1 MDQTTLLY
9 IMAGFTC
16 VAAIALV
23 IQACLM
29 FGMYKATVAL
39 TERVTLMLP
48 KVEALMDTSRVAIEE
63 SRATIAEIRQKS
75 NLILD
80 SGHKQIKQLESILA
94 DAAERT
100 TKQLAYAEAV
110 VQDALGRVEDT
121 VALVH
126 KGVLK
131 PIRSITGIAA
141 GVGAAVQYLMRRRPN
156 PERAT
161 LDEEMFI

>member
-16 VAAIALV
+16 IAALALV
-23 IQACLM
+23 IQAFLLL
-29 FGMYKATVAL
+29 GMYRATVSL
-39 TERVTLMLP
+39 SDRVQTLLP
-48 KVEALMDTSRVAIEE
+48 KVEALMDTSRVTLEE

-75 NLILD
+75 NLVLD
-80 SGHKQIKQLESILA
+80 TGHRQFVQLESIIA
-94 DAAERT
+94 DFAKRS

-110 VQDALGRVEDT
+110 VEDTLSRVEDT
-121 VALVH
+121 VSLVH

>member
-9 IMAGFTC
+9 IMAGFTL
-16 VAAIALV
+16 VAAVALV
-23 IQACLM
+23 IQACLL
-29 FGMYKATVAL
+29 FGMYRATATL
-39 TERVTLMLP
+39 SARVVLLLP
-48 KVEALMDTSRVAIEE
+48 KVESLMDTSKVAIEE
-63 SRATIAEIRQKS
+63 GRETIAELRQKS

-80 SGHKQIKQLESILA
+80 SGHKQIKQLESLLS

-100 TKQLAYAEAV
+100 TKQMAYAEAV
-110 VQDALGRVEDT
+110 VEDTLTRVEDT

>member
-9 IMAGFTC
+9 IMAGFTT

-23 IQACLM
+23 IQASLM
-29 FGMYKATVAL
+29 FGMYKATLSL
-39 TERVTLMLP
+39 TERVATMLP
-48 KVEALMDTSRVAIEE
+48 KVEALMDTSRVTLEE

-80 SGHKQIKQLESILA
+80 TGHKQIKTLESILS

-100 TKQLAYAEAV
+100 SKQMAYAEAV
-110 VQDALGRVEDT
+110 VQDALSRVEDT
-121 VALVH
+121 VGMVH

-131 PIRSITGIAA
+131 PLRGITGIAA
-141 GVGAAVQYLMRRRPN
+141 GVGAAVQYLLRRSPN

>member
-1 MDQTTLLY
+1 
-9 IMAGFTC
+9 MAVFTA

-29 FGMYKATVAL
+29 FGMYKATATL
-39 TERVTLMLP
+39 TERLTIMLP
-48 KVEALMDTSRVAIEE
+48 KVEALMDTSRVTLEE
-63 SRATIAEIRQKS
+63 SRATIAEIRHKS

-80 SGHKQIKQLESILA
+80 TGHRQIKQLELILS

-100 TKQLAYAEAV
+100 SKQMAYAEAV
-110 VQDALGRVEDT
+110 VQDALSRVEDT
-121 VALVH
+121 VSLVH

-131 PIRSITGIAA
+131 PIRGITGIAA

>member
-9 IMAGFTC
+9 IMAAFTA
-16 VAAIALV
+16 VAALALV
-23 IQACLM
+23 IQACLL
-29 FGMYKATVAL
+29 FGMYKATSTL
-39 TERVTLMLP
+39 SERVITLLP
-48 KVEALMDTSRVAIEE
+48 KVESLMDTSRVTLEE
-63 SRATIAEIRQKS
+63 SRLTIAEIRQKS
-75 NLILD
+75 NLMLD
-80 SGHKQIKQLESILA
+80 TGHRQFLQLETLLTDVTQRS
-94 DAAERT
+94 

-110 VQDALGRVEDT
+110 VEDTLSRIEDT

-131 PIRSITGIAA
+131 PIRSINGLAA
-141 GVGAAVQYLMRRRPN
+141 GIGAAVQYLMRRRPN

>member
-9 IMAGFTC
+9 IMAGFTF
-16 VAAIALV
+16 VAAVALV

-29 FGMYKATVAL
+29 FGMYKATTAL
-39 TERVTLMLP
+39 SERVVTILP

-63 SRATIAEIRQKS
+63 SRLTIAEIRQKS

-80 SGHKQIKQLESILA
+80 TGHRQIKQLEGILS
-94 DAAERT
+94 DAAART

-110 VQDALGRVEDT
+110 VEDALTRIEET
-121 VALVH
+121 VQLVH

-131 PIRSITGIAA
+131 PIRGITGIAA
-141 GVGAAVQYLMRRRPN
+141 GVSAALQYLMRRRPN

>member
-9 IMAGFTC
+9 IMAGAVC
-16 VAAIALV
+16 VSAVALV
-23 IQACLM
+23 IQACLL
-29 FGMYKATVAL
+29 FGMYRT
-39 TERVTLMLP
+39 TVTLQQRVLTVMP
-48 KVEALMDTSRVAIEE
+48 KVESLMDTSRIAIEE
-63 SRATIAEIRQKS
+63 SRATIAEIRVKS

-80 SGHKQIKQLESILA
+80 TGHRQIKQLESILN

-100 TKQLAYAEAV
+100 TRQLAFAEAV
-110 VQDALGRVEDT
+110 VEDALGRVEDT
-121 VALVH
+121 VQLLH

-131 PIRSITGIAA
+131 PIRGITGIAA
-141 GVGAAVQYLMRRRPN
+141 GVGAALQYLMRRRPN

>member
-9 IMAGFTC
+9 VMAAFTF
-16 VAAIALV
+16 VAAV
-23 IQACLM
+23 SMVVQACLV
-29 FGMYKATVAL
+29 FGMYKATVKL
-39 TERVTLMLP
+39 TERVSTMLP
-48 KVEALMDTSRVAIEE
+48 KVEALMDTSRVTLEE
-63 SRATIAEIRQKS
+63 SRVTIAEIRQKS

-80 SGHKQIKQLESILA
+80 AGHKQIKQLESILN

-110 VQDALGRVEDT
+110 VQDTLARVEDT

>member
-1 MDQTTLLY
+1 MDQMTLLY
-9 IMAGFTC
+9 IMAGA
-16 VAAIALV
+16 VIVSAVALV
-23 IQACLM
+23 VQACLL
-29 FGMYKATVAL
+29 FGMYKATVTL
-39 TERVTLMLP
+39 QQRVLVVLP
-48 KVEALMDTSRVAIEE
+48 KVESLMDTSRVAIEE
-63 SRATIAEIRQKS
+63 SRVTIAEIRQKS

-80 SGHKQIKQLESILA
+80 TGYRQVKQLESILT

-110 VQDALGRVEDT
+110 VEDALSRVEDT